1 MQKPRGGSHIEHVGS
16 YTTTEGRL
24 VAVEVLYVNVYPYN
38 EAKLIRTCTLYVHT
52 VDLQTL
58 LHII

>member
-24 VAVEVLYVNVYPYN
+24 VAAVNVYPYN